1 MAAIYSGI
9 HLKLKSHRTSWP
21 DKLKLARFAWI
32 SPQCVLPNKEQ
43 LLFDWASHALTGYYS
58 KKVELPQEVV
68 AGLWAYLDDILHSK
82 NLLNAL
88 SKGRS
93 LSLRLAVAQVINERV
108 LECASGTC
116 LVGTSTVLSCCQ
128 GVLSSPVL
136 SATYS
141 AKYELLVELVSRLCA
156 LACSELSPGN
166 VGQPLVRQVF
176 EVFQQTLC
184 SYLMVQRHQTNP
196 NRVFTQVTAHLLQPF
211 LLLRHLLAVRVWRGD
226 DDAQIQHHLSREIRS
241 QVDAVLQS
249 ALFALDHLPSYR
261 EELLPEKEVTSAK
274 KGPISK
280 GLLSPVSTILKKL
293 CQSGFCDPSLHFAV
307 RSNSLP
313 LIFKFSLD
321 SFGKGGENKLVC
333 FHLLA
338 RFTAA
343 LDLTEALTVKGTFE
357 PGNWGLALLT
367 LENLLSSSLSADI
380 YNVAAD
386 RIQHG
391 EVQFS
396 FYRKVAQLLFSNVQP
411 SIPAWYRCLKTLL
424 LLNHLIVEPD
434 LDELVCS
441 AWIDADYMGQRVVKA
456 REALI
461 TAIFQTYE
469 KLRQFPRLLQE
480 ILEVICR
487 PAADELR
494 LPVLTAAL
502 QKSLSQSILITPHSQ
517 SLEMCSLI
525 LDKAQSC
532 LLMDLEGQEDLAL
545 KLFSLSV
552 LLNSV
557 LFSVKT
563 LDNSTPLPVVK
574 RAQSLMEEMVK
585 VIKSLLQQLQG
596 SKPGPLW
603 FEKVLETTLLLSYTL
618 VEVDTLFKIHCSRYV
633 SVIEEDCSGLLEEN
647 VYLLPCVAVSQ
658 WEQVACQSQP
668 RGSTCRLLQELLALQ
683 RMKLIL
689 LNTDPSSALEGQN
702 ILCRISQFIVRTET
716 STSAL
721 LGSEVWDG
729 QISSVDT
736 IKYPT
741 AHWFHVTSNLA
752 LIGPYLT
759 EDDLSYIADIL
770 VNSLLQTDVLDGTTE
785 NTCLSVP
792 LISKQLLGNMVLLE
806 LSPLYSFVVKR
817 FLKSTT
823 GIFSLS
829 PESTECTALSVFM
842 EAAHTGANGDREPR
856 ISKLHDDST
865 DDSLQWKRLERLAHE
880 ILSLIR
886 AGVSITLSRTQT
898 EELLHLLKACRVLKP
913 DAVTP
918 EDHSEYF
925 LLLFFIVTVTQCD
938 SAVGH
943 DKVIELLKEVFYLMA
958 SWESGR
964 NTGSVLKVMFGNVLL
979 ESIVTSLF
987 SHGKKCVSN
996 VLDHSPWLAFLEV
1009 VQNFLGCLIQTII
1022 HRKTSVRLNLEKFT
1036 SFILESE
1043 VVVQASL
1050 SACDSQDPK
1059 CLLPLQLLLA
1069 TFSTLCQTIS
1079 SNLGRN
1085 KQTDETLLPL
1095 LEKVVVSMGSAVQ
1108 ASLRQETC
1116 SVLGQSFTVEVVR
1129 VMLQAEL
1136 ARVASL
1142 APGGQEDHPSV
1153 VFHHMDFCRGFAQQ
1167 ILRELSSSPRPL
1179 SFLTSSLLFLTAYHL
1194 AAQSSKGPGLENYSM
1209 QVVQNLRNLLSAPW
1223 LSALDMKELEP
1234 ATGDLLAQLATGSS
1248 IEQFQQLLALVGGDL
1263 STRWIAA
1270 GRHME
1275 VRWAVTAAK
1284 LLASCELP
1292 ESHRRAFWFTVPQ
1305 MMSAMEFVVKE
1316 SCRQRALTDILTVPT
1331 VEGLTVLLRRGEG
1344 LLRNPHHVSL
1354 ALGALHFVPLEHPSP
1369 RVRYSAFLAVHEALF
1384 AIIQCHPQA
1393 MLKAAPSFLN
1403 CFYRLV
1409 ASVMKEGRQK
1419 GEEERGSEEEMEV
1432 LLKCA
1437 RLVERMYTH
1446 IAAAAEGFTVLSS
1459 FVVAQYVC
1467 ELQKVTLHPAVKS
1480 HLTEGIYWILDLCP
1494 EQDVKFLNATLQ
1506 AGVRD
1511 VFGELYDN
1519 YTRYHKPQWHGDKK
1533 YTA

>member
-1 MAAIYSGI
+1 M
-9 HLKLKSHRTSWP
+9 
-21 DKLKLARFAWI
+21 
-32 SPQCVLPNKEQ
+32 
-43 LLFDWASHALTGYYS
+43 
-58 KKVELPQEVV
+58 
-68 AGLWAYLDDILHSK
+68 
-82 NLLNAL
+82 
-88 SKGRS
+88 
-93 LSLRLAVAQVINERV
+93 
-108 LECASGTC
+108 
-116 LVGTSTVLSCCQ
+116 LSCCQ
-128 GVLSSPVL
+128 GILSSPVL

-176 EVFQQTLC
+176 QVFQQTLC

-211 LLLRHLLAVRVWRGD
+211 LLLRHLLATRVWRVD
-226 DDAQIQHHLSREIRS
+226 DDAQIQQLSREIRS
-241 QVDAVLQS
+241 KVDAVVQS
-249 ALFALDHLPSYR
+249 ALFALEHLPSYR
-261 EELLPEKEVTSAK
+261 EELLPEKVVTGAK
-274 KGPISK
+274 KGPVSK
-280 GLLSPVSTILKKL
+280 GLLSPVSTILKTL
-293 CQSGFCDPSLHFAV
+293 CQPGFCDPSLLYAV
-307 RSNSLP
+307 KSSSLP

-321 SFGKGGENKLVC
+321 SFGKGGENKLLC

-367 LENLLSSSLSADI
+367 LENLLNSSLSADI

-461 TAIFQTYE
+461 TAIFQTYG

-494 LPVLTAAL
+494 PPVLTAAL
-502 QKSLSQSILITPHSQ
+502 QKSLSQSILDTPHSQ

-525 LDKAQSC
+525 LEKAQSC
-532 LLMDLEGQEDLAL
+532 LLMDLQGQEDLAL

-552 LLNSV
+552 LLNSL

-574 RAQSLMEEMVK
+574 RAQNLMEEMVK
-585 VIKSLLQQLQG
+585 VIKSLLKQLQD
-596 SKPGPLW
+596 SKPGSLW

-647 VYLLPCVAVSQ
+647 VCLLPCVAVNL
-658 WEQVACQSQP
+658 WEQVACQSQLC
-668 RGSTCRLLQELLALQ
+668 GSSCRLLQELLALQ

-702 ILCRISQFIVRTET
+702 ILCRISQFVVRSET
-716 STSAL
+716 STSAF
-721 LGSEVWDG
+721 LGSGVWDG

-736 IKYPT
+736 IRYPT

-759 EDDLSYIADIL
+759 EDDLSYIADVL
-770 VNSLLQTDVLDGTTE
+770 VNSVLQTDVLDGTTE
-785 NTCLSVP
+785 NTSLSVP
-792 LISKQLLGNMVLLE
+792 LISKQLLDNMVLLE
-806 LSPLYSFVVKR
+806 LSPLYSLVVKH
-817 FLKSTT
+817 FLRSTT
-823 GIFSLS
+823 GILSLS
-829 PESTECTALSVFM
+829 AESTECTALWVFM
-842 EAAHTGANGDREPR
+842 EAVHTGANGDREPR
-856 ISKLHDDST
+856 ISKLLDDSA
-865 DDSLQWKRLERLAHE
+865 DDSLPWRRLERVAHE

-886 AGVSITLSRTQT
+886 AGVSITLSPTQT

-913 DAVTP
+913 DAVSP

-938 SAVGH
+938 TAVGH
-943 DKVIELLKEVFYLMA
+943 DKVIELLKEVFYLMT

-964 NTGSVLKVMFGNVLL
+964 NTGSVLKVLFGNVLL
-979 ESIVTSLF
+979 EAIVTSLF

-996 VLDHSPWLAFLEV
+996 VLNHLPWLAFLEV
-1009 VQNFLGCLIQTII
+1009 VQNFFGCLIQTII

-1036 SFILESE
+1036 SFIVESE
-1043 VVVQASL
+1043 VIVQAS
-1050 SACDSQDPK
+1050 SCDSQDPK

-1129 VMLQAEL
+1129 VMLQAEF
-1136 ARVASL
+1136 ARVTSL
-1142 APGGQEDHPSV
+1142 APGGQEDHPPV

-1167 ILRELSSSPRPL
+1167 ILRELSSTPRPL

-1194 AAQSSKGPGLENYSM
+1194 AAQSSQGPGLEDHSM
-1209 QVVQNLRNLLSAPW
+1209 QVLQNLRKLLSGTICTP
-1223 LSALDMKELEP
+1223 
-1234 ATGDLLAQLATGSS
+1234 
-1248 IEQFQQLLALVGGDL
+1248 
-1263 STRWIAA
+1263 
-1270 GRHME
+1270 
-1275 VRWAVTAAK
+1275 
-1284 LLASCELP
+1284 
-1292 ESHRRAFWFTVPQ
+1292 
-1305 MMSAMEFVVKE
+1305 
-1316 SCRQRALTDILTVPT
+1316 
-1331 VEGLTVLLRRGEG
+1331 
-1344 LLRNPHHVSL
+1344 
-1354 ALGALHFVPLEHPSP
+1354 
-1369 RVRYSAFLAVHEALF
+1369 
-1384 AIIQCHPQA
+1384 
-1393 MLKAAPSFLN
+1393 
-1403 CFYRLV
+1403 
-1409 ASVMKEGRQK
+1409 
-1419 GEEERGSEEEMEV
+1419 
-1432 LLKCA
+1432 
-1437 RLVERMYTH
+1437 
-1446 IAAAAEGFTVLSS
+1446 
-1459 FVVAQYVC
+1459 
-1467 ELQKVTLHPAVKS
+1467 
-1480 HLTEGIYWILDLCP
+1480 
-1494 EQDVKFLNATLQ
+1494 
-1506 AGVRD
+1506 
-1511 VFGELYDN
+1511 
-1519 YTRYHKPQWHGDKK
+1519 
-1533 YTA
+1533 